1 MKKIR
6 ARAFWITIFAIL
18 CLKAFSQQSGESFVR
33 EYRIGPK
40 DLLEITVFER
50 PELNQ
55 TVRVSEDGSIT
66 LPLLGK
72 VRIGGLIKEDV
83 EKKLTVLLEEKYLQ
97 KARVIIFIREYQS
110 QLVSVIGAVA
120 KPGMYELIGPTT
132 LLQMISKAGGLTD
145 RAPATLYII
154 RRSPAG
160 GQSRI
165 DVDLDDLVHNGNQDL
180 NVPLQAD
187 DILNI
192 PMDQIINVF
201 VLGEVRNPGA
211 LQAWQSKK
219 INILQAV
226 AQAGGLTD
234 SAAKTRVTI
243 TRKDKR
249 TGRPLKIKV
258 NLKDVIKGRKL
269 PVELQEGDV
278 VYVPVSLF

>member
-1 MKKIR
+1 MNKSR
-6 ARAFWITIFAIL
+6 ARALWIMGFAIL
-18 CLKAFSQQSGESFVR
+18 CLRAFSQQTGEPVVR

-55 TVRVSEDGSIT
+55 TVRVTEDGSIT

-72 VRIGGLIKEDV
+72 VRIEGLTKEDV
-83 EKKLTVLLEEKYLQ
+83 EKKLTALLEEKYLQ

-110 QLVSVIGAVA
+110 QLVSLIGAVA

-145 RAPATLYII
+145 RAPAMLYII

-165 DVDLDDLVHNGNQDL
+165 DVDLEDLVHNGNQDL

-187 DILNI
+187 DIINI
-192 PMDQIINVF
+192 PMDQLIQVF
-201 VLGEVRNPGA
+201 VFGEVRSPGA
-211 LQAWQSKK
+211 LQVWQSKK

-258 NLKDVIKGRKL
+258 NLNDIIKGRKL
-269 PVELQEGDV
+269 PDELQEGDV